1 MLFYRLFIAEIVMLL
16 HQAVEQPRRH
26 RPFAHRE
33 SESAADDDRQIQL
46 NGFADFAL
54 LAWGDVGAN
63 CLAVRSTDLAVSSR
77 PARIFICWRP

>member
-1 MLFYRLFIAEIVMLL
+1 LNNHAGTVHL
-16 HQAVEQPRRH
+16 HIENRNPL
-26 RPFAHRE
+26 
-33 SESAADDDRQIQL
+33 ADDDRQIQL

-63 CLAVRSTDLAVSSR
+63 ASAVRSTDLAVSSR